1 AVGGEENRHRR
12 LHAGRELQQRLLD
25 ILDDR
30 RNQPWRPMSTADVTH
45 RAGTLQR
52 RPCLFN
58 LLLIGPRA
66 QRELLRSQTETDDEF
81 GSVAEQLGIGFLDKW
96 MPMS

>member
-1 AVGGEENRHRR
+1 MGREENRHRR

-25 ILDDR
+25 ILGDR
-30 RNQPWRPMSTADVTH
+30 RNQSWRPMSTADVTH

-52 RPCLFN
+52 RPCLFHFP
-58 LLLIGPRA
+58 LISPCA
-66 QRELLRSQTETDDEF
+66 QRGLLRSQKETDDEF

-96 MPMS
+96 MPMP